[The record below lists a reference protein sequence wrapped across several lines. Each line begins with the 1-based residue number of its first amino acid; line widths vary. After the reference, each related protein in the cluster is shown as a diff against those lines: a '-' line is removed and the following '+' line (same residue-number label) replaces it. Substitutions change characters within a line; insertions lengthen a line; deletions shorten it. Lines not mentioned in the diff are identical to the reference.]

1 MNGKVAELSAA
12 PMKGPHLKHGSQMPT
27 DPSQV
32 PSRSDGAPSAEHK
45 AGEVLSPHSGPVSAR
60 SLLSQDPG
68 DRHRVTPHEGAGAA
82 AAHPGSSGAPTR
94 VLRNSQSS
102 LVNEEGPGL
111 HGSPHLLVPSF
122 PSQLPAAAL
131 PATEERK
138 PAAAEGTAGAAAGAA
153 AAAGADQ
160 APANLLDETALH
172 TLPSGE
178 VQRRAPVNPLHSPL
192 LAKIGIGKHRKRR
205 QKVKDPKLL
214 NNPLRGR
221 LVVCIST
228 SALLIW
234 LFIWE
239 MLYNY
244 TSFNG
249 RCVSMVQYPDYKIT
263 TESERAPMVIRY
275 GYGACEYN
283 LGSLAYPRAAVG
295 TKASDQG
302 WPTNLV
308 KNGAAGARSTSW
320 DSPNGRILSAFGGLE
335 SNYMRNYGEVFRVFT
350 SMYLHGGFVH
360 ICINLL
366 CQIQSLWMLEPDWG
380 FWRTALLFFVG
391 GVSGNLLSA
400 VADPCN
406 ITVGSSGAMYSL
418 MGALIPYCVEYWKT
432 IPRPCCILAFFI
444 VVLLIGIVT
453 GMSGFTDNYAHI
465 GGCIGGILY
474 GFATITTV
482 AACDKCTLGER
493 MVTTK
498 PFSWCVPKKTQE
510 RLMEVARARKAEA
523 VRRRRVEALRKR
535 KAQGARGKAIRAVK
549 LQVEEQGRP
558 PCKMALREWV
568 VRIACLAGLIT
579 FWAALFV
586 ALLNENV
593 YKSFDPP
600 GQLKFDGWLYCKCGV
615 IKYVARQTTWNRGM
629 FWCFGNAQDVEFYL
643 NA

>member
-1 MNGKVAELSAA
+1 
-12 PMKGPHLKHGSQMPT
+12 MKK
-27 DPSQV
+27 
-32 PSRSDGAPSAEHK
+32 R
-45 AGEVLSPHSGPVSAR
+45 R
-60 SLLSQDPG
+60 
-68 DRHRVTPHEGAGAA
+68 AGAFEAVCWLMRA
-82 AAHPGSSGAPTR
+82 ARLDKPWTQRAMVPVRLSERQLR
-94 VLRNSQSS
+94 VLPP
-102 LVNEEGPGL
+102 LVLGE
-111 HGSPHLLVPSF
+111 SPHLLVLSGPS
-122 PSQLPAAAL
+122 PPAQLPAAAL
-131 PATEERK
+131 PATEAGK
-138 PAAAEGTAGAAAGAA
+138 PAAAEGAAAAAARGEAGAA

-160 APANLLDETALH
+160 APSNLIDEQALH

-192 LAKIGIGKHRKRR
+192 LAKIGIGKNRKRR

-234 LFIWE
+234 LFFWE

-249 RCVSMVQYPDYKIT
+249 RCVSMVQYPDYKT
-263 TESERAPMVIRY
+263 ASEKDRAPMVIRY
-275 GYGACEYN
+275 GYGACQYN

-295 TKASDQG
+295 TKASDRG
-302 WPTNLV
+302 WPTTLV
-308 KNGAAGARSTSW
+308 KNGGAGASAASW
-320 DSPNGRILSAFGGLE
+320 DSPNSRILTAFGGLE
-335 SNYMRNYGEVFRVFT
+335 TNYMRNYGEVFRVFT
-350 SMYLHGGFVH
+350 SMYLHGGFLH
-360 ICINLL
+360 ILINLL

-400 VADPCN
+400 VADPCS

-432 IPRPCCILAFFI
+432 IPRPCCILVFFI

-493 MVTTK
+493 MATTK
-498 PFSWCVPKKTQE
+498 PFSWCVSKKTQE
-510 RLMEVARARKAEA
+510 RLMEIAQARKAEA
-523 VRRRRVEALRKR
+523 VRRRRMEALRKK
-535 KAQGARGKAIRAVK
+535 KAQGARGRAIRAVK
-549 LQVEEQGRP
+549 MQVREQGRP
-558 PCKMALREWV
+558 PCKMALREWI
-568 VRIACLAGLIT
+568 VRITCLAGLVT
-579 FWAALFV
+579 LWAALFV

-593 YKSFDPP
+593 YHSFDPP
-600 GQLKFDGWLYCKCGV
+600 GQLKFDGWLYCKCGI
-615 IKYVARQTTWNRGM
+615 IKYEARQTTWNRGM
-629 FWCFGNAQDVEFYL
+629 FWCFGNEKDVDFYL
-643 NA
+643 TE